1 MNPAFVNKEEG
12 MAIKTY
18 QKDGHTCFRIQ
29 FTSRSRIAGVNVRL
43 QRDLG
48 VVTHAEAK
56 REHEKLK
63 KEAEGKRIEKERNG
77 LVWRDL
83 LLRWYKE
90 VVFDGPYE
98 DSTSKRDAYNALQM
112 HTKTWML
119 TPVEQLRPISMRLI
133 FNEME
138 KKELSTGRM
147 KSVRSAVNTVF
158 DWARLERIIPAHIE
172 SPVRGVTT
180 PKVETKMQPILNR
193 DEIKLFLKKARDIDH
208 EYYYLWA
215 VAVSTGCRSGEL
227 WALRWTDISFET
239 RMISITKSFSS
250 RLGCDKS
257 TKTKESRQV
266 PINVA
271 LETLLKELKLKTA
284 STGYVLPRITSWRR
298 GEASRVS
305 RNFCI
310 ALGLPEITFHATRA
324 CFAVQCLVGGLDIVT
339 TMKLGGWKNVKSFQH
354 YIRLA
359 GVDVCGAT
367 DVLDLLPDS
376 TVPMVLSFPGSK
388 LI

>member
-1 MNPAFVNKEEG
+1 

-18 QKDGHTCFRIQ
+18 QKQGITCFKIQ
-29 FTSRSRIAGVNVRL
+29 FTSRSRIAGVNVRV

-48 VVTHAEAK
+48 AVTHAEAK
-56 REHEKLK
+56 REYEKLK
-63 KEAEGKRIEKERNG
+63 KEAEIRRIEKERNG

-83 LLRWYKE
+83 LSRWYKE
-90 VVFDGPYE
+90 VVFNGPYGE
-98 DSTSKRDAYNALQM
+98 STSKRDNYNALQM
-112 HTKTWML
+112 HTKAWML
-119 TPVEQLRPISMRLI
+119 TPVEQLRPMSMRLI

-138 KKELSTGRM
+138 KKELSKGRM

-158 DWARLERIIPAHIE
+158 DWARLERIIPVHIE
-172 SPVRGVTT
+172 SPARGVSI
-180 PKVETKMQPILNR
+180 PKVATKIQPILNR
-193 DEIKLFLKKARDIDH
+193 DEIKLFLRKAREIGH

-227 WALRWTDISFET
+227 WALRWTDVSFET

-257 TKTKESRQV
+257 TKTKESRQI
-266 PINVA
+266 PINVV
-271 LETLLKELKLKTA
+271 LGTLLKELKLKTA

-298 GEASRVS
+298 GEASKVS
-305 RNFCI
+305 RRFCQ

-324 CFAVQCLVGGLDIVT
+324 CFAVQCLVSGLDIVT

-354 YIRLA
+354 YVRLA
-359 GVDVCGAT
+359 GVDIQGVT
-367 DVLDLLPDS
+367 EVLDVLPEDVVSEVIYLEN
-376 TVPMVLSFPGSK
+376 M
-388 LI
+388 

>member
-1 MNPAFVNKEEG
+1 
-12 MAIKTY
+12 
-18 QKDGHTCFRIQ
+18 
-29 FTSRSRIAGVNVRL
+29 
-43 QRDLG
+43 
-48 VVTHAEAK
+48 
-56 REHEKLK
+56 
-63 KEAEGKRIEKERNG
+63 
-77 LVWRDL
+77 
-83 LLRWYKE
+83 
-90 VVFDGPYE
+90 
-98 DSTSKRDAYNALQM
+98 M

-119 TPVEQLRPISMRLI
+119 LPVDHLRPMSMRLI

-138 KKELSTGRM
+138 KKGLSKGRM
-147 KSVRSAVNTVF
+147 KSVRSAVNTMF

-172 SPVRGVTT
+172 SPGRGVPI

-193 DEIKLFLKKARDIDH
+193 DEIKLFLRKAREIGH

-227 WALRWTDISFET
+227 WALRWTDVSFET

-257 TKTKESRQV
+257 TKTKESRQI
-266 PINVA
+266 PINIA

-298 GEASRVS
+298 GEASKVS
-305 RNFCI
+305 RNFCQ

-354 YIRLA
+354 YVRLA
-359 GVDVCGAT
+359 GVDIRGAT
-367 DVLDLLPDS
+367 DVLDLIPTEVDFKVLP
-376 TVPMVLSFPGSK
+376 LKK
-388 LI
+388 LESI

>member
-1 MNPAFVNKEEG
+1 

-18 QKDGHTCFRIQ
+18 QKDGHTCFKIQ
-29 FTSRSRIAGVNVRL
+29 FTSRSRIAGLMVRL

-48 VVTHAEAK
+48 AVSHTEAK
-56 REHEKLK
+56 REYEKLK
-63 KEAEGKRIEKERNG
+63 KEAEAKRIEKERNG

-83 LLRWYKE
+83 LVRFYKD
-90 VVFDGPYE
+90 VVLNGPYE
-98 DSTSKRDAYNALQM
+98 NSTSKRDNYNALMM
-112 HTKTWML
+112 HTKSWL
-119 TPVEQLRPISMRLI
+119 QIPIDQLRPMSMRLI

-138 KKELSTGRM
+138 KKELSKGRI
-147 KSVRSAVNTVF
+147 KSVRSAVNTIF

-172 SPVRGVTT
+172 SPARGVSL
-180 PKVETKMQPILNR
+180 PKVETKLQPILNR
-193 DEIKLFLKKARDIDH
+193 DEIRLFLKKAREIDH

-227 WALRWTDISFET
+227 WALRWTDVSFET

-266 PINVA
+266 PINTA

-298 GEASRVS
+298 GEASKVLRS
-305 RNFCI
+305 FCI
-310 ALGLPEITFHATRA
+310 AVGIPEITFHSTRA
-324 CFAVQCLVGGLDIVT
+324 CFAVQCLVSGLDVVT
-339 TMKLGGWKNVKSFQH
+339 TMKLGGWRNVKSFQH

-359 GVDVCGAT
+359 GVDIQGAT
-367 DVLDLLPDS
+367 DGLDLIPQHIEGKRLD
-376 TVPMVLSFPGSK
+376 FAK
-388 LI
+388 EYKQF

>member
-1 MNPAFVNKEEG
+1 

-18 QKDGHTCFRIQ
+18 EKDGHICFKIQ
-29 FTSRSRIAGVNVRL
+29 FTSKSRIANATVRL

-48 VVTHAEAK
+48 AVTATEARREYEKLKRDAEAK
-56 REHEKLK
+56 RTQ
-63 KEAEGKRIEKERNG
+63 RERMG
-77 LVWRDL
+77 ICWRDL
-83 LLRWYKE
+83 LSRWYKA
-90 VVFDGPYE
+90 VVLNGPLE
-98 DSTSKRDAYNALQM
+98 ESTNRRDCYNALQM
-112 HTKTWML
+112 HTKSWMA
-119 TPVEQLRPISMRLI
+119 TPVEELRPMSMKLI

-138 KKELSTGRM
+138 KKELSKGRM
-147 KSVRSAVNTVF
+147 KSVRGAVNTVF
-158 DWARLERIIPAHIE
+158 DWARLERIIPPHIE
-172 SPVRGVTT
+172 SPARGVSV
-180 PKVETKMQPILNR
+180 PRVETKMQPIRNR
-193 DEIKLFLKKARDIDH
+193 EEIRLFLRKAREIDH

-227 WALRWTDISFET
+227 WALRWTDVSLET

-257 TKTKESRQV
+257 TKTKESRQI

-271 LETLLKELKLKTA
+271 LEMLLKELRLKTA

-298 GEASRVS
+298 GEASKVS
-305 RNFCI
+305 RSFCQ

-354 YIRLA
+354 YVRLA
-359 GVDVCGAT
+359 GVDIQGAT
-367 DVLDLLPDS
+367 DVLDLIPVDVESKILPLKNS
-376 TVPMVLSFPGSK
+376 NQY
-388 LI
+388 I

>member
-1 MNPAFVNKEEG
+1 

-18 QKDGHTCFRIQ
+18 QKDGYTCFKIQ
-29 FTSRSRIAGVNVRL
+29 FTSRSRIAGINVRL
-43 QRDLG
+43 QCDLG
-48 VVTHAEAK
+48 AVTYTEAK
-56 REHEKLK
+56 REYEKLK
-63 KEAEGKRIEKERNG
+63 KEAVIKRIEKERNG

-83 LLRWYKE
+83 LSRWYKD
-90 VVFDGPYE
+90 VVLNGPYE
-98 DSTSKRDAYNALQM
+98 DSVSKRDSHNALQM
-112 HTKTWML
+112 HTKPWML
-119 TPVEQLRPISMRLI
+119 TPLDQLRPMSMRLI

-138 KKELSTGRM
+138 KKELSKGRM

-158 DWARLERIIPAHIE
+158 DWARLERIIPAYIE
-172 SPVRGVTT
+172 SPARGVSI

-193 DEIKLFLKKARDIDH
+193 DEIKLFLRKAREVGH

-227 WALRWTDISFET
+227 WALRWTDVSLET

-250 RLGCDKS
+250 RLGYDKS
-257 TKTKESRQV
+257 TKTKDSRQI
-266 PINVA
+266 PINAA
-271 LETLLKELKLKTA
+271 LEMLLMELKLKTF

-298 GEASRVS
+298 GEASKVS
-305 RNFCI
+305 RSFCQ

-354 YIRLA
+354 YVRLA
-359 GVDVCGAT
+359 GVEIQGAT
-367 DVLDLLPDS
+367 DVLDLIP
-376 TVPMVLSFPGSK
+376 
-388 LI
+388 